1 MFKTLFSGFPA
12 RAEVTPIPN
21 LFFTTVMPQIEDIA
35 ELKTVLY
42 IFWLVSRRRG
52 NLQGVTYDELLS
64 DSILMDCF
72 DGEAG
77 SKREALRRVLD
88 RAVQH
93 GIILHLKL
101 DREGKLDDVYLI
113 NNEVGRKTVERI
125 QQGKLPRVALAPGEE
140 RVSKARLPNIFS
152 LYEQNIG
159 VLTPMIAE
167 ELVEAEKL
175 YPPQWIEDA
184 FREAVALNK
193 RSWKYISRI
202 LERWAIEGK
211 DDGKPGRDTKK
222 EEGKDKYTRGRYGH
236 IVKR

>member
-211 DDGKPGRDTKK
+211 DDGKPGRDTK